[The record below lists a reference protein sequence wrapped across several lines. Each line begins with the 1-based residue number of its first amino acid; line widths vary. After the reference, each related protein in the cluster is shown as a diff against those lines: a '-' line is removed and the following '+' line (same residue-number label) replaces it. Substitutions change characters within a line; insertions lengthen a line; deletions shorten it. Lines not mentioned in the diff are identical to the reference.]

1 MTSFHF
7 LVIGAGRGGTSLLA
21 GLLDQH
27 PRLEV
32 GFEKFSVK
40 YLMGRSLR
48 LRAFG
53 RRQRLLADR
62 TGAFRRACLA
72 ESQKF
77 PGLLWGNKI
86 TTEQLYGLEDH
97 NRLNPGEA
105 VDVVDYFFREGV
117 SGVRVVFILRD
128 GRSCVRSKVERTGQS
143 VESACERW
151 KFSVRVYR
159 YLRERHDDH
168 VAIRFEDLLQDPR
181 KALQGVCDF
190 LGVAF
195 DERMLAGTQS
205 RKMIPGY
212 RRSGFDQSR
221 LGLEGVPENCHAL
234 IESELRYCGYIE

>member
-72 ESQKF
+72 ESQRF

-86 TTEQLYGLEDH
+86 TTEQLYGLENGGRIIHEVGTTRMGDDPKTSVVNKYCQAH
-97 NRLNPGEA
+97 
-105 VDVVDYFFREGV
+105 DVKNL
-117 SGVRVVFILRD
+117 FIAD
-128 GRSCVRSKVERTGQS
+128 GGPFVTNADKNVTWTILALAMRTAEYIADQRNKQS
-143 VESACERW
+143 
-151 KFSVRVYR
+151 
-159 YLRERHDDH
+159 L
-168 VAIRFEDLLQDPR
+168 
-181 KALQGVCDF
+181 
-190 LGVAF
+190 
-195 DERMLAGTQS
+195 
-205 RKMIPGY
+205 
-212 RRSGFDQSR
+212 
-221 LGLEGVPENCHAL
+221 
-234 IESELRYCGYIE
+234 